1 MELLFVIIPPMLLS
15 LVVALIIGHV
25 VRNSTR
31 LTKFVIAVVCG
42 FFSFCFWHLLLFGP
56 QPVRDL
62 ELFFNVGSLPYLLI
76 VANPT
81 DAQRKRKP
89 SGG

>member
-1 MELLFVIIPPMLLS
+1 MELLFVILPAMLLS
-15 LVVALIIGHV
+15 TVIALIIGHV

-31 LTKFVIAVVCG
+31 LTKWVIAVVCG
-42 FFSFCFWHLLLFGP
+42 FFSFCFWHLLWFGP

-76 VANPT
+76 VTNPT
-81 DAQRKRKP
+81 AAQRKPKTTR
-89 SGG
+89 G